1 MRLCPEEGGRMRPEK
16 GVSPNDVLMSPN
28 EFLGITR
35 DDPHPR
41 QQTSALF
48 GVALQGGDGD
58 GVALSE
64 RQSLNLENSLEPRK
78 RIFYIMHVH

>member
-1 MRLCPEEGGRMRPEK
+1 MRPEK
-16 GVSPNDVLMSPN
+16 GVRTNDELMSPN
-28 EFLGITR
+28 DFLGITR

-58 GVALSE
+58 GLAFSE
-64 RQSLNLENSLEPRK
+64 
-78 RIFYIMHVH
+78 